1 MISHHIVAAYALA
14 RQQSL
19 LDEARH
25 DHQVDQAHVSGPRRR
40 RSGRRRSHKH

>member
-25 DHQVDQAHVSGPRRR
+25 DHARRGSAIRHR
-40 RSGRRRSHKH
+40 RYRL